1 MLHLVVGHLLQ
12 PTILIVSTHMNHV
25 HIALIL
31 IIVLVIVHP
40 RDNSIIFHTSK

>member
-1 MLHLVVGHLLQ
+1 MD
-12 PTILIVSTHMNHV
+12 HV

-40 RDNSIIFHTSK
+40 RDNSAILLVSK